1 MALTDSEEAARLE
14 RPSFLE
20 SRKRALNSWF
30 SAMLAPNWEAAPDQ
44 AGGEP
49 SPKNEMLARS
59 SLFGSWSELKTRLLD
74 AEHLLVQRLAGTVF
88 LIRVASAILAFGS
101 QVLFARWMGT
111 FEFGIYVYVWTWV
124 LLLGQAIDL
133 GLGTAAQRFIPEYRE
148 RGFVALLRGFV
159 SGSRWLAVSIA
170 IAISV
175 LAALCVR
182 LIEPWLDDY
191 MVIPLYL
198 ACVTMPAYALANVQ
212 EGISRS
218 YDWIGLAMMP
228 AYVLR
233 QLLLT
238 VLMGA
243 AYFAHLPM
251 TAVTAMIVA
260 GVSIWLPTLWQMVQV
275 NRRLRTRLEPGPKA
289 YDFRIWLTTALPI
302 LMVEGFYS
310 LLAYTDVLVLQHFRS
325 PNEVAVYYAAAK
337 TLALVSFIYYSIS
350 ATTAH
355 RFSSYHVTGDR
366 AGLSAFITQSIKWTF
381 WPSVAATALLLVFGR
396 PMLSLFGPQFTDGYH
411 LMFILAAGLLARAAI
426 GPIERLLNMLGEQRI
441 CAMVYAGAFAIN
453 LGLCIVLIPHFGMV
467 GAAISTSSAL
477 IIETIMLYIVTK
489 TRLGFHV
496 FIWGR

>member
-1 MALTDSEEAARLE
+1 LALTGSDDASRLPAR
-14 RPSFLE
+14 
-20 SRKRALNSWF
+20 A
-30 SAMLAPNWEAAPDQ
+30 
-44 AGGEP
+44 
-49 SPKNEMLARS
+49 
-59 SLFGSWSELKTRLLD
+59 SLLGSWSQLKARLLD

-88 LIRVASAILAFGS
+88 LIRVISAVLAFGS

-148 RGFVALLRGFV
+148 RGFIALLRGFV
-159 SGSRWLAVSIA
+159 SGSRWLAVTIA
-170 IAISV
+170 IGISV
-175 LAALCVR
+175 VAALAVR

-228 AYVLR
+228 AYIAR

-238 VLMGA
+238 VLMAA

-251 TAVTAMIVA
+251 NAVTAMVVA
-260 GVSIWLPTLWQMVQV
+260 GASIWLPTLWQMVLV
-275 NRRLRTRLEPGPKA
+275 NQRLSTRIERGPKA
-289 YDFRIWLTTALPI
+289 YDFKIWLTTALPI

-310 LLAYTDVLVLQHFRS
+310 LLAYTDVLVLQYFRS
-325 PNEVAVYYAAAK
+325 PDEVAVYYAAAK
-337 TLALVSFIYYSIS
+337 TLALVSFIYYSVS

-355 RFSSYHVTGDR
+355 RFSSYHVAGDR
-366 AGLSAFITQSIKWTF
+366 EGLSAFIAQSIKWTF
-381 WPSVAATALLLVFGR
+381 WPSLAATALLLLFGK
-396 PMLSLFGPQFTDGYH
+396 PMLSLFGAQFTDGYH
-411 LMFILAAGLLARAAI
+411 LMFILALGLLARSAI

-441 CAMVYAGAFAIN
+441 CAMVYAGAFGVN
-453 LGLCIVLIPHFGMV
+453 LALCFVLIPRFGMM
-467 GAAISTSSAL
+467 GAAMSTASAL
-477 IIETIMLYIVTK
+477 IIESILLYIVTRN
-489 TRLGFHV
+489 RLGFHV
-496 FIWGR
+496 FVWGR